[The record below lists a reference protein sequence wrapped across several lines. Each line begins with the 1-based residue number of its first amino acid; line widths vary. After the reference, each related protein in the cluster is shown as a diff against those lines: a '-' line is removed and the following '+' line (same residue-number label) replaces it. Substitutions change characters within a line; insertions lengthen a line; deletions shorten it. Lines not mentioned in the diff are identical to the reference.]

1 MPKIKTKKIE
11 NVPKEITNYP
21 ETNSIL
27 YTDGKRSYNY
37 KIEQEG
43 FYPQPP
49 ILAYTQGKNKYKIS
63 DGYFVETTWGRG
75 EKKKTIKCSINYVEG
90 KPLFKIMYGINFSEE
105 VQSNISS
112 TTTANAV
119 LKKLFPLNEKTLIS
133 GVHLFGIH
141 LVTLKQARENIRG
154 IENNVQLISLEHCS
168 KSTLN
173 KRQHK
178 FGNQL
183 KQHVQIEG
191 SKIYGK
197 DQVVLKQI
205 SYSVRD
211 MDFQIDYKKTDMKK
225 KLISAVQAI
234 DLNYIPREGYRALA
248 AVESNLQREWAVSEQ
263 RLKITKEMNQK
274 ISITFIN
281 SPLDYFAECLNSESI
296 EIIQNIKKGGT
307 QSVKDILKY
316 IVPVLISNEILDIN
330 NPIIHLRVSGDGRN
344 VGRKIKHVMV
354 TIAILNDTQNIHK
367 PDHHYTT
374 VLFPGVEKYEVLEIM
389 MASFIRE
396 LDEIKK
402 NGLMIGEIM
411 WNFELYFSSDWKFLT
426 ICLGF
431 NSANSKFFCPWCQV
445 TKCNQGYDWK
455 ISKKM
460 ENIHEYSG
468 HNRKPLFYMIP
479 LDKWIPDK
487 LHILLRI
494 WDRLWCLVLAELK
507 EFNQF
512 DNICRD
518 EIVKEMDRIGVNFQ
532 FWQEKS
538 NTWNHTSLMGDDKKK
553 VLKNFNF
560 NCILPP
566 LRAKA
571 VQDLWGRF
579 YQIYL
584 NLKLK
589 NYDVQQF
596 QFEVKDWLELFKVL
610 YMPSDITPYMHV
622 LVCHMS
628 EFMERHKQFGITAF
642 SCAAVEK
649 KNHQQVT
656 HFFRQTMKG
665 GGKNKK
671 SAIADILEYEN
682 RVLFYLFDNVETS
695 TPKAKKISLK

>member
-1 MPKIKTKKIE
+1 MPKVKSKKIE
-11 NVPKEITNYP
+11 NVPKEITDYP
-21 ETNSIL
+21 KTDSIL

-37 KIEQEG
+37 KIKQEG
-43 FYPQPP
+43 LYPQPP
-49 ILAYTQGKNKYKIS
+49 ILVYTQGKNKYKIPN
-63 DGYFVETTWGRG
+63 GYCVETTWGRG
-75 EKKKTIKCSINYVEG
+75 EKKKTVKCFINYVEG

-112 TTTANAV
+112 TTAANAV
-119 LKKLFPLNEKTLIS
+119 LRKLFPLNEKSLIS

-141 LVTLKQARENIRG
+141 LITLKQARENIRSTK
-154 IENNVQLISLEHCS
+154 ENNIQLISLEHCS

-183 KQHVQIEG
+183 KQHVQVEG

-205 SYSVRD
+205 SYSIRD
-211 MDFQIDYKKTDMKK
+211 MDFQIDYEEKNDIKEK

-234 DLNYIPREGYRALA
+234 DLNYIPREDYRALA
-248 AVESNLQREWAVSEQ
+248 AVESNLQREWAISKQ
-263 RLKITKEMNQK
+263 RLKLTTEMNQK
-274 ISITFIN
+274 IPIALIN
-281 SPLDYFAECLNSESI
+281 LPLDFDEYSNS

-307 QSVKDILKY
+307 RSVKDILKY
-316 IVPVLISNEILDIN
+316 IVPTLISNEILDIN

-344 VGRKIKHVMV
+344 VGRKIKHVMI
-354 TIAILNDTQNIHK
+354 TIAILNDIQNIHK
-367 PDHHYTT
+367 PDHHNTT
-374 VLFPGVEKYEVLEIM
+374 VLFSGVEKYEVLEIM
-389 MASFIRE
+389 MASFIKE

-402 NGLMIGEIM
+402 NGLMIGKII
-411 WNFELYFSSDWKFLT
+411 WNFVLYFSSDWKFLS

-445 TKCNQGYDWK
+445 SKYDQGNDWK
-455 ISKKM
+455 I
-460 ENIHEYSG
+460 
-468 HNRKPLFYMIP
+468 
-479 LDKWIPDK
+479 IPDE

-512 DNICRD
+512 DDICRD
-518 EIVKEMDRIGVNFQ
+518 EIVKEMNRIGVNFQ

-538 NTWNHTSLMGDDKKK
+538 NTWNHTLLMGDDKKK
-553 VLKNFNF
+553 
-560 NCILPP
+560 
-566 LRAKA
+566 
-571 VQDLWGRF
+571 
-579 YQIYL
+579 
-584 NLKLK
+584 
-589 NYDVQQF
+589 NYDAQQF
-596 QFEVKDWLELFKVL
+596 RFEAEDWLELFKVL

-628 EFMERHKQFGITAF
+628 EFMERHKQFGIKAF

-656 HFFRQTMKG
+656 HFFRQTMKD

-671 SAIADILEYEN
+671 SAITDILEYEN

-695 TPKAKKISLK
+695 TPKPKK